1 MLGSAIAAKSSCR
14 GEAERKR
21 GFRYG
26 ARLMRRFATWTTG
39 HRKTVIIGWIVALV
53 GIGMISGS
61 VGSAFTEEFK
71 LPSSDSQEA
80 FDLLE
85 ERFPQ
90 QSGVTAEIVYK
101 APAGADSPTVR
112 QKMEGVF
119 AEAAKL
125 PHVSEVASPYVS
137 GGAAAISKDGEIA
150 YATVQYDTTTDK
162 LEKDDI
168 KKLVAIG
175 REANGESLQVEVGGA
190 PVEEVRSEEEGDS
203 SFAIGLLAAV
213 VILLLTFGSVVAMGL
228 PLLTALFALGVG
240 LSLVT
245 LGTHVFDTAEF
256 APQLAAMIGLGVG
269 VDYALFILTR
279 FRNGLDEGLEPRPA
293 AIAAV
298 DTAGRAVLFAGVTVI
313 ISLMGMLLLGI
324 SFLYGVAMAAATAV
338 LFTMIAALT
347 LLPALLT
354 IAGKRVDRLRI
365 PGLGKREPST
375 AEDTRWFRW
384 SREIQR
390 RPVLSALLSGGLL
403 LLLCVPTLSLRLGSN
418 DAGTDPAGTTTREAY
433 DLLAEGFGPGF
444 NGPFSIVAAL
454 PSKGEDAA
462 LTELRRTLV
471 GEEGVAETTPVML
484 NPAKDTGVFQVY
496 PTTSPQSEKTTELL
510 DHIRGELV
518 PAVEKQTGAQVHVG
532 GITAIFEDF
541 GTAITDK
548 LPLFIGVVVLLSA
561 LLLMAVFRSVL
572 VPLKAIVMNLLSI
585 GAAFGLIVAV
595 FQWGWG
601 ASLIGIDGTGPIIS
615 FFPIFLFAI
624 VFGLSMDYEVFL
636 MSRIHEEWEGSHDAT
651 MAVTRGLAL
660 TGRVIT
666 AAAAIMCTVFL
677 SFMLGDDRVIKLFGL
692 GLASAVFIDAV
703 IIRSALVPAI
713 MQLLGRRAWWLPAW
727 LDRACPTLHVEPAE
741 GDPAPTGEHPV
752 VERT

>member
-1 MLGSAIAAKSSCR
+1 MALIGSRATEFATVRRS
-14 GEAERKR
+14 
-21 GFRYG
+21 
-26 ARLMRRFATWTTG
+26 MRRFATWTTG
-39 HRKTVIIGWIVALV
+39 HRKTVILGWIVTLIGV
-53 GIGMISGS
+53 GMISSS
-61 VGSAFTEEFK
+61 VGSDFTEEFK

-85 ERFPQ
+85 HRFPQ

-101 APAGADSPTVR
+101 DAAGAGSPAVR
-112 QKMEGVF
+112 KKMEGVF
-119 AEAAKL
+119 TEAAKL
-125 PHVSEVASPYVS
+125 PHVSEVASPYES
-137 GGAAAISKDGEIA
+137 GGAAAISRDGEVA

-162 LEKDDI
+162 LEKGDI
-168 KKLVAIG
+168 KKLVSI
-175 REANGESLQVEVGGA
+175 GESATGDGLEVAVGGA
-190 PVEEVRSEEEGDS
+190 PVEEIRSEEEGDS

-240 LSLVT
+240 ISLVT
-245 LGTHVFDTAEF
+245 LGTHVFDTADF
-256 APQLAAMIGLGVG
+256 APELAAMIGLGVG
-269 VDYALFILTR
+269 IDYALFILTR

-298 DTAGRAVLFAGVTVI
+298 DTAGRAVLFAGITVI

-324 SFLYGVAMAAATAV
+324 SFLYGVAMAAALAV

-354 IAGKRVDRLRI
+354 IAGRRVDRLRI

-384 SREIQR
+384 SLEIQK
-390 RPVLSALLSGGLL
+390 RPVLSAVLSGALL
-403 LLLCVPTLSLRLGSN
+403 LALCIPTLSLRLGSN
-418 DAGTDPAGTTTREAY
+418 DAGTDPAGSSTREAY

-444 NGPFSIVAAL
+444 NGPFAMVAAL
-454 PSKGEDAA
+454 PSKGDDEA
-462 LTELRRTLV
+462 LVVLRKTLQD
-471 GEEGVAETTPVML
+471 EEGVAKVTSITL
-484 NPAKDTGVFQVY
+484 NPAENTGVFQLY
-496 PTTSPQSEKTTELL
+496 PTTSPQSADTTALL
-510 DHIRGELV
+510 DHIRSDVLPPIEQ
-518 PAVEKQTGAQVHVG
+518 KTGARLHVG

-541 GTAITDK
+541 GDAISEK

-561 LLLMAVFRSVL
+561 LLLMIVFRSLL
-572 VPLKAIVMNLLSI
+572 VPLKAMLMNLLSI

-601 ASLIGIDGTGPIIS
+601 ASIIGVDGTGPIIS
-615 FFPIFLFAI
+615 FFPVFLFSI

-636 MSRIHEEWEGSHDAT
+636 MSRIHEEWEHRRDAT
-651 MAVTRGLAL
+651 LAVTRGLAL

-666 AAAAIMCTVFL
+666 AAAAIMVTVFA
-677 SFMLGDDRVIKLFGL
+677 SFMIGDDRIIKLFGL
-692 GLASAVFIDAV
+692 GLAAAVFIDAV
-703 IIRSALVPAI
+703 IIRSVLVPAI
-713 MQLLGRRAWWLPAW
+713 MQLFGKRAWWLPAW
-727 LDRACPTLHVEPAE
+727 LDRILPRLHVEPAE

-752 VERT
+752 VESA

>member
-1 MLGSAIAAKSSCR
+1 
-14 GEAERKR
+14 
-21 GFRYG
+21 
-26 ARLMRRFATWTTG
+26 MRRFATWTTG
-39 HRKTVIIGWIVALV
+39 HRKTVILGWIAALV
-53 GIGMISGS
+53 VVGTIAGS
-61 VGSAFTEEFK
+61 VGAAFSEEFK

-85 ERFPQ
+85 HKFPQ

-101 APAGADSPTVR
+101 APAGAESAAVR
-112 QKMEGVF
+112 KKMEGVF
-119 AEAAKL
+119 VEAEKL
-125 PHVSEVASPYVS
+125 PHVSEVASPYAPG
-137 GGAAAISKDGEIA
+137 GGAAAIGKDGEVA

-175 REANGESLQVEVGGA
+175 RDASGNGLQVEVGGA
-190 PVEEVRSEEEGDS
+190 PVEEVRAEEEGGDS

-213 VILLLTFGSVVAMGL
+213 VILLLTFGSAVAMGL

-245 LGTHVFDTAEF
+245 LGTHAFDTANF

-269 VDYALFILTR
+269 IDYALFILTR
-279 FRNGLDEGLEPRPA
+279 FRNGLDDGLESRDA

-324 SFLYGVAMAAATAV
+324 SFLYGVAMSAALAV

-354 IAGKRVDRLRI
+354 IAGRRVDRLRI

-390 RPVLSALLSGGLL
+390 RPVLSAVLSGALL
-403 LLLCVPTLSLRLGSN
+403 IALCIPTLSLRLGSN
-418 DAGTDPAGTTTREAY
+418 DAGTDPAGSSTRKAY

-444 NGPFSIVAAL
+444 NGPFQMVAAL
-454 PSKGEDAA
+454 PGKGEDQA
-462 LTELRRTLV
+462 LVTLRKTLKN
-471 GEEGVAETTPVML
+471 EEGVAKVTSITL
-484 NPAKDTGVFQVY
+484 NPAENTGVFQLY
-496 PTTSPQSEKTTELL
+496 PTTSPQSADTTALL
-510 DHIRGELV
+510 DHIRNDVLPPIEQ
-518 PAVEKQTGAQVHVG
+518 KTGAQLHVG

-541 GTAITDK
+541 GDAISEK

-561 LLLMAVFRSVL
+561 LLLMIVFRSVL
-572 VPLKAIVMNLLSI
+572 VPLKAMVMNLLSI

-601 ASLIGIDGTGPIIS
+601 ASIIGLDGTGPIIS
-615 FFPIFLFAI
+615 FFPVFLFAI

-636 MSRIHEEWEGSHDAT
+636 MSRIHEEWEDKHDAT
-651 MAVTRGLAL
+651 IAVTRGLAL

-666 AAAAIMCTVFL
+666 AAAAIMVTVFA
-677 SFMLGDDRVIKLFGL
+677 SFMIGEDRIIKLFGL

-703 IIRSALVPAI
+703 IIRSVLVPAV
-713 MQLLGRRAWWLPAW
+713 MQLFGKRAWWLPAW
-727 LDRACPTLHVEPAE
+727 LDRILPRLHVEPAE

-752 VERT
+752 IESA

>member
-1 MLGSAIAAKSSCR
+1 
-14 GEAERKR
+14 
-21 GFRYG
+21 
-26 ARLMRRFATWTTG
+26 MRRFATWCTG
-39 HRKTVIIGWIVALV
+39 HRKTVIVGWIVALI
-53 GIGMISGS
+53 GIGMLSSS
-61 VGSAFTEEFK
+61 VGSDFSEEFK

-85 ERFPQ
+85 ERFPA
-90 QSGVTAEIVYK
+90 QSGDAATIVFK
-101 APAGADSPTVR
+101 APGGVESAAVKG
-112 QKMEGVF
+112 KMEGVF
-119 AEAAKL
+119 ADVAKL
-125 PHVSEVASPYVS
+125 PHVSEVASPYS
-137 GGAAAISKDGEIA
+137 GDGAAAISKDGEIA
-150 YATVQYDTTTDK
+150 YATVQFDVTTEK
-162 LEKDDI
+162 LEKEDI
-168 KKLVAIG
+168 KRLVSTGQAAAG
-175 REANGESLQVEVGGA
+175 GGLQVELGGQ
-190 PVEEVRSEEEGDS
+190 PIEEVRAEEEGDS
-203 SFAIGLLAAV
+203 SFMIGLLAAV

-228 PLLTALFALGVG
+228 PLVTALFALGVG

-245 LGTHVFDTAEF
+245 LATHVFPTAEF

-269 VDYALFILTR
+269 IDYALFILTR

-293 AIAAV
+293 AIAAI

-313 ISLMGMLLLGI
+313 IALMGMMLLGL
-324 SFLYGVAMAAATAV
+324 SFLYGVAMAAAVAV

-354 IAGKRVDRLRI
+354 IVGHRVNRLRI
-365 PGLGKREPST
+365 PGLGRSPSN

-390 RPVLSALLSGGLL
+390 RPVLSAALSGGLL
-403 LLLCVPTLSLRLGSN
+403 LILCVPTLSLRLGSN

-444 NGPFSIVAAL
+444 NGPFAMVAAL
-454 PSKGEDAA
+454 PSQGDDEG
-462 LTELRRTLV
+462 LLLLHRTLA
-471 GEEGVAETTPVML
+471 EEPGVAKVTPVML
-484 NPAKDTGVFQVY
+484 NPAENTAVFQAY
-496 PTTSPQSEKTTELL
+496 PTTSPQSEATTELL
-510 DHIRGELV
+510 DHIRDEV
-518 PAVEKQTGAQVHVG
+518 IPPIEQRTGTQLHVG

-541 GTAITDK
+541 GTAIADK
-548 LPLFIGVVVLLSA
+548 LPLFIGVVVLLSG

-601 ASLIGIDGTGPIIS
+601 ADLIGVDSTGPIVS
-615 FFPIFLFAI
+615 FFPIFLFSI

-636 MSRIHEEWEGSHDAT
+636 MSRIHEEWEHKRDAT
-651 MAVTRGLAL
+651 EAVTRGLAL

-666 AAAAIMCTVFL
+666 AAAAIMVTVFA
-677 SFMLGDDRVIKLFGL
+677 SFMIGDDRIIKLFGL

-703 IIRSALVPAI
+703 IIRSVLVPAI
-713 MQLLGRRAWWLPAW
+713 MQLFGEKAWWLPGW
-727 LDRACPTLHVEPAE
+727 LDRILPRLHVEPAE

-752 VERT
+752 VLQPD

>member
-1 MLGSAIAAKSSCR
+1 
-14 GEAERKR
+14 
-21 GFRYG
+21 
-26 ARLMRRFATWTTG
+26 MRRFATWCTG
-39 HRKTVIIGWIVALV
+39 HRKTVILSWIVALF
-53 GIGMISGS
+53 GIGMIAAS
-61 VGSAFTEEFK
+61 VGSDFSEDFK
-71 LPSSDSQEA
+71 LPASDSTDA

-85 ERFPQ
+85 SKFPA
-90 QSGVTAEIVYK
+90 QSGDTATIVFK
-101 APAGADSPTVR
+101 AEGGVKSPAVR
-112 QKMEGVF
+112 KAMENLF
-119 AEAAKL
+119 AEAERL
-125 PHVSEVASPYVS
+125 PHVSEVANPYEG
-137 GGAAAISKDGEIA
+137 GGAAAVAEDGKIA
-150 YATVQYDTTTDK
+150 YATVQYDVFTDEIEQGDTAK
-162 LEKDDI
+162 LID
-168 KKLVAIG
+168 
-175 REANGESLQVEVGGA
+175 EAGAASGDGLQVELGGQ
-190 PVEEVRSEEEGDS
+190 PIEEARAEEEGDT
-203 SFAIGLLAAV
+203 SFMIGLLAAV

-228 PLLTALFALGVG
+228 PLVTALFALGVG

-269 VDYALFILTR
+269 IDYALFILTR
-279 FRNGLDEGLEPRPA
+279 FRNGLDEGLESRDA

-313 ISLMGMLLLGI
+313 IALMGMLLLGL
-324 SFLYGVAMAAATAV
+324 SFLYGVAVAAALAV
-338 LFTMIAALT
+338 LMTMIAALT

-354 IAGKRVDRLRI
+354 IAGPRVDRLRI
-365 PGLGKREPST
+365 PGLGRRGPST

-403 LLLCVPTLSLRLGSN
+403 LLLCIPTLSLRLGSN

-454 PSKGEDAA
+454 PGKGEDAA
-462 LTELRRTLV
+462 LTELRQTLLD
-471 GEEGVAETTPVML
+471 EKGVAETTPVML
-484 NPAKDTGVFQVY
+484 NPAGNTGVFQVY

-510 DHIRGELV
+510 DRIRDELV
-518 PAVEKQTGAQVHVG
+518 PPVEQQTGAQVHVG

-541 GTAITDK
+541 GTAIADK

-572 VPLKAIVMNLLSI
+572 VPLKAVVMNLLSI

-601 ASLIGIDGTGPIIS
+601 ASLIGIDGTGPIVS

-624 VFGLSMDYEVFL
+624 IFGLSMDYEVFL
-636 MSRIHEEWEGSHDAT
+636 MSRIHEEWERDRDAT
-651 MAVTRGLAL
+651 LAVTRGLAL

-666 AAAAIMCTVFL
+666 AAAAIMVTVFL
-677 SFMLGDDRVIKLFGL
+677 SFMIGEDRIIKLFGL
-692 GLASAVFIDAV
+692 GLAAAVFIDAV
-703 IIRSALVPAI
+703 IIRSVLVPAI
-713 MQLLGRRAWWLPAW
+713 MQLLGERAWWLPAW
-727 LDRACPTLHVEPAE
+727 LDRILPRLHVEPAE

-752 VERT
+752 VAPASD